1 MTLPLVQSSASAETD
16 GEEPSRRNALYVLHL
31 FSNDIA
37 TFTLDPTTGRP
48 TPVGDLV
55 ATGTMPRGFVFTPD
69 GRRAYTA
76 NGGDDTISGYD
87 VDERGELSPLGE
99 PTPVD
104 GQVPFGIA
112 IAPNGK
118 TLYTANLESG
128 TVSALAIDANG
139 KPHLIGKPVPT
150 GAPQPRTVSASADGR
165 FVFVS
170 HGLPAKGRADVMV
183 VFAVQP
189 DGGLKRTL
197 APPVPVGS
205 GGNGS
210 DITPDG
216 RFIYVASTGSDVVYG
231 FRIANDGS
239 LSSVPGSPFP
249 TAVFPEDA
257 AVTPDGRHLYVT
269 SPNHDTTVTRN
280 VTAFSIGR
288 DGALRP
294 VPGSPFESAGASVGI
309 TPSRDGRRL
318 YVGNFETHDL
328 AAFDIGKTGVLRQ
341 LAGSPFPTGG
351 RNPTFQGVSVP
362 PNQGPKAAFQTKVS
376 DRTVR
381 FDGTGS
387 ADPDGTIARYDWT
400 FGDGA
405 ALQDGGPTPT
415 HVYRRPGTYQA
426 TLTVTDDEG
435 CGTTLIFTGQ
445 TPHCTGSP
453 AARATRTIIVQ

>member
-1 MTLPLVQSSASAETD
+1 MSEP
-16 GEEPSRRNALYVLHL
+16 PSRRNALYVLHL
-31 FSNDIA
+31 FSNDIT
-37 TFTLDPTTGRP
+37 TFTLDSKGRP
-48 TPVGDLV
+48 TPIDRVT
-55 ATGTMPRGFVFTPD
+55 TGTGPRGFVFTPD

-76 NGGDDTISGYD
+76 NGGDGTISGYT
-87 VDERGELSPLGE
+87 VDDRGKLAPLGE
-99 PTPVD
+99 PVPVG

-112 IAPNGK
+112 IAPDGK
-118 TLYTANLESG
+118 TLYTANLNSG
-128 TVSALAIDANG
+128 TVSALSVDANG
-139 KPHLIGKPVPT
+139 KPHLIGTPVPT
-150 GAPQPRTVSASADGR
+150 GSPQPRTVSASADGR

-170 HGLPAKGRADVMV
+170 HGLPAKGRADDMV
-183 VFAVQP
+183 VLAVRP
-189 DGGLKRTL
+189 DGGLKRTTI
-197 APPVPVGS
+197 PNVPVGS

-231 FRIANDGS
+231 YRIAHDGS
-239 LSSVPGSPFP
+239 LSSIPGSPFP

-288 DGALRP
+288 DGVLQA

-328 AAFDIGKTGVLRQ
+328 AAFDIGKTGVLTQ

-351 RNPTFQGVSVP
+351 SNPTFQGVSVP
-362 PNQGPKAAFQTKVS
+362 PDQGPKAAFQSTIT
-376 DRTVR
+376 DRTAR
-381 FDGTGS
+381 FDGTAS

-405 ALQDGGPTPT
+405 ALPNGGPYPT
-415 HVYRRPGTYQA
+415 HTYRRPGTYQA

-435 CGTTLIFTGQ
+435 CATALIFT
-445 TPHCTGSP
+445 
-453 AARATRTIIVQ
+453 